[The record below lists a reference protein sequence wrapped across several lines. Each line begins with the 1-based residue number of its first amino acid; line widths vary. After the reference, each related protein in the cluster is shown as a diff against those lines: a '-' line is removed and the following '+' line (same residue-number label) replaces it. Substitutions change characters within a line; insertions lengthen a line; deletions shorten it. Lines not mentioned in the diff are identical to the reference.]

1 MQKVFLDTN
10 FLLDFPTHCDII
22 ISRITR
28 QPCTKC
34 LTKQKSTYRNLDKC
48 LIFNR
53 GR

>member
-28 QPCTKC
+28 QPFTKC
-34 LTKQKSTYRNLDKC
+34 LTYV
-48 LIFNR
+48 
-53 GR
+53 